1 MQCLLQQDNS
11 KSESLVEIMIK
22 TYMEGFQ
29 KGKNQNIV
37 KTVGLLNKVKTE
49 QSKDDAKTQK

>member
-1 MQCLLQQDNS
+1 MLGDVFRGQ
-11 KSESLVEIMIK
+11 
-22 TYMEGFQ
+22 YMEGL
-29 KGKNQNIV
+29 KRMTNQNII